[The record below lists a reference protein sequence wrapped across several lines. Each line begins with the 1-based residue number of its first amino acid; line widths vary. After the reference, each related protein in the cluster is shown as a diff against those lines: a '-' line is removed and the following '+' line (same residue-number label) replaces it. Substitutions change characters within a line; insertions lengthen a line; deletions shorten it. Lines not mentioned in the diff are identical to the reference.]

1 MNLKVPLSVKIA
13 LRFLLSTG
21 SGNFAS
27 YASRL
32 AIFGL
37 SIGVI
42 ALLLTTSIIHG
53 FENVMSRKLLSHE
66 GQARITD
73 ILGAP
78 MSVSDTTI
86 NSLTKKFDEKLIP
99 FINGLAFIRSKSKV
113 EGVFIEGLENIP
125 SFLSKSKL
133 EKINDGEIILGKG
146 ISSSLMIKSGDNV
159 FLQSLNDH
167 ESITPYPL
175 IKSFKVRKIY
185 DSGLKEYD
193 NTLVYISKN
202 DARKILAL
210 NSDQISGLIYNGYED
225 IGSEI
230 RYPYYYETWKE
241 KHELLFRWISIQKW
255 PSYIMFGLISLVG
268 LINLVGAITMIITEK
283 TKQIGIL
290 MAQGVPVL
298 FLKKVFIVQGA
309 FVGLIGCLIGGLF
322 TLIFALVQT
331 KFEILSLPSD
341 IYFIDHIPISFNL
354 DMFLKILLFSSLL
367 STIASWYPVRNIS
380 THNLAES
387 LRYE

>member
-42 ALLLTTSIIHG
+42 SLLLTTSIIHG
-53 FENVMSRKLLSHE
+53 FENIMSRKLLLHE

-125 SFLSKSKL
+125 SFLSKSKV
-133 EKINDGEIILGKG
+133 EKIIDGEIILGKG
-146 ISSSLMIKSGDNV
+146 ISSSLMIKSGDTV

-167 ESITPYPL
+167 ESITPYPT
-175 IKSFKVRKIY
+175 S
-185 DSGLKEYD
+185 
-193 NTLVYISKN
+193 
-202 DARKILAL
+202 
-210 NSDQISGLIYNGYED
+210 
-225 IGSEI
+225 
-230 RYPYYYETWKE
+230 
-241 KHELLFRWISIQKW
+241 
-255 PSYIMFGLISLVG
+255 
-268 LINLVGAITMIITEK
+268 
-283 TKQIGIL
+283 
-290 MAQGVPVL
+290 
-298 FLKKVFIVQGA
+298 VFA
-309 FVGLIGCLIGGLF
+309 
-322 TLIFALVQT
+322 
-331 KFEILSLPSD
+331 
-341 IYFIDHIPISFNL
+341 
-354 DMFLKILLFSSLL
+354 
-367 STIASWYPVRNIS
+367 
-380 THNLAES
+380 
-387 LRYE
+387 